1 MKKLFIGKLDIRV
14 NEDELRDLFGMHGEV
29 DEVNDVRDTY
39 SGRSRRFGFVEM
51 SSCDDADRAIAAL
64 HGVEHRGRILTVARL
79 QPPTITNYGS
89 LC

>member
-64 HGVEHRGRILTVARL
+64 QALNIAGAYLPLRDCSRP
-79 QPPTITNYGS
+79 Q
-89 LC
+89 